1 MGEKFVK
8 NMQRNGF
15 SPKIFDLDYSVAESD
30 GSYGSFA
37 DKFE

>member
-1 MGEKFVK
+1 VLHERGIEA
-8 NMQRNGF
+8 RRSNGK
-15 SPKIFDLDYSVAESD
+15 KIFDLDYSVAESD